1 MPFRAPPKSCPG
13 VSLTPRSSS
22 RCAAVY
28 IGPSCHPPPS
38 NRWHVDEMVVRIHS
52 REKPR
57 FSTSARYFP

>member
-1 MPFRAPPKSCPG
+1 VLKF
-13 VSLTPRSSS
+13 
-22 RCAAVY
+22 
-28 IGPSCHPPPS
+28 GPLIARRLHRCHPPPS